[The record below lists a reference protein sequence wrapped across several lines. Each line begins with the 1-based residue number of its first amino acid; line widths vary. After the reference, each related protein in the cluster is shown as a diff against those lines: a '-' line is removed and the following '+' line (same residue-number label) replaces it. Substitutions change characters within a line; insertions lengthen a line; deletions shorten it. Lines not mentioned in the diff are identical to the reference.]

1 MGLSRTST
9 EEAMKLPG
17 NITFSYSPYSG
28 NLKEWFERAKEKNN
42 QTLLDIPLEPSDY
55 PISDPGPYALL
66 TTLSKEDNLGRL
78 RTIFSLGDGYTGIR
92 IARGDKFSSSLD
104 DVTAVFKEIKDKN
117 LFVVFSGDIDFQVE
131 NVMKNL
137 GIKYIKA
144 DDQIDEKLSK
154 EVIFEKLTMLEAT
167 ALEKGYAV
175 AMARPYPLTVK
186 VINQW
191 MQTLKDKNIEIVQ
204 ISALNK

>member
-175 AMARPYPLTVK
+175 AMRAP
-186 VINQW
+186 IH
-191 MQTLKDKNIEIVQ
+191 
-204 ISALNK
+204 